1 MIGHQIQHSEAL
13 KFIFAGKSIFTVKNP
28 KTDNR
33 FTFKVNKHKV
43 DDIYFVNVLT
53 GPDTFQ
59 FVGTLNS
66 NTNYKHSRKSRITFE
81 AQSVKVFDFIIKGL
95 RTNKLPQFIE
105 IWHEGKCGRC
115 GRRLTVPESIESG
128 FGPECTKLV

>member
-1 MIGHQIQHSEAL
+1 MIGHQIKHSEAL

-59 FVGTLNS
+59 FIGTLNS
-66 NTNYKHSRKSRITFE
+66 NTNYKHSRNSRITFE
-81 AQSVKVFDFIIKGL
+81 SKSAKVFDFIIKGL
-95 RTNKLPQFIE
+95 RSNKLPQFIE